1 MARKTKTNKPLIKSN
16 NNIINNLKLI
26 TNLLK
31 GVHFDTYSSDYLS
44 NSDSDKTRKSIDTSL
59 DKLINTAYAQNTVS
73 NLSKLYDQ
81 QSALDTNNIGL
92 NMFEDP
98 ILSTNLVTTWMIQRW
113 IQDQEDDINLVLK
126 YMPKL
131 KEAMTCKKDLVLSA
145 DHFSKDFCSFHK
157 YNSDDTDGSL
167 FARRIDEIKR
177 VYNLAE
183 NFELWYEK
191 AQNYGECFI
200 YIAPYSEAFSKLLKN
215 KSNTRFRGFNESTTL
230 LEFNQDYIEN
240 NIINESELETV
251 QKAFDEVGINSLTIN
266 FNEGLLL
273 SEAKKL
279 DAVRESGIL
288 KQESLYESFMAFQES
303 TSIQEDSKYKLDKK
317 LIPDDL
323 EFDDKEDERYSSDGL
338 VNLKQ
343 KAEDDVKIKVPGC
356 IVKELE
362 RKNVI
367 PLYIGD
373 TCLGYYYIEIKTSEL
388 GVLDDPNAYN
398 MSAGM
403 VGYVT
408 ASLKN
413 VKDTRVGDTIT
424 DADNPCS
431 EPLPGYKKV
440 NPMVYCGLYPMD
452 GSDYENL
459 KVALEK
465 LKLNDAALEYEQET
479 SAALGFGFR
488 CGFLGMLH
496 LEVIQERI
504 EREFDL
510 SIVFTSP
517 SVRYTVHMK
526 DGETL
531 YIDNPLEY
539 PDPMRVDWAEEP
551 YIQANIITPT
561 EYVGPIITLCL
572 EKRGS
577 QTQMNYLDTKRVE
590 LIYEMPLSE
599 VLFDFYDRL
608 KSISRGYA
616 SFDYNVIEN
625 RRTDLVRMEILVN
638 GDPVDALSCL
648 VYRGNAQ
655 TRGRQI
661 VERLQG
667 EIPRQQFKIAI
678 QAAIGGQII
687 ARETVNAY
695 RKDVTA
701 KCYGGDISRKRKLL
715 EKQKEGKKR
724 MKMVGNVEIPQSAFL
739 AVLKTEEDK

>member
-1 MARKTKTNKPLIKSN
+1 MAVDTSHKRNFCIIAHIDHGKSTLADRFIERARLVQTRGPVETQILDNMDIEKERGITIKSQAVTVPYTAADGEVYELN
-16 NNIINNLKLI
+16 LVDTPGHVDFTYEVSRAISSCEGALLLIDATQGVEAQTLANLYLAMEHNLEIIPVINKIDLPSADIDSCLHQIDHDLDLDPHMAVMVSAK
-26 TNLLK
+26 TGE
-31 GVHFDTYSSDYLS
+31 GV
-44 NSDSDKTRKSIDTSL
+44 
-59 DKLINTAYAQNTVS
+59 DKLYEAIVQYIPCPSGNDED
-73 NLSKLYDQ
+73 KLRALIFDSHYDPYRGVIVHARIFSGKVKCGDEILFMHS
-81 QSALDTNNIGL
+81 SASYKVEDLGL
-92 NMFEDP
+92 F
-98 ILSTNLVTTWMIQRW
+98 Q
-113 IQDQEDDINLVLK
+113 INLI
-126 YMPKL
+126 
-131 KEAMTCKKDLVLSA
+131 
-145 DHFSKDFCSFHK
+145 SK
-157 YNSDDTDGSL
+157 
-167 FARRIDEIKR
+167 
-177 VYNLAE
+177 
-183 NFELWYEK
+183 
-191 AQNYGECFI
+191 
-200 YIAPYSEAFSKLLKN
+200 P
-215 KSNTRFRGFNESTTL
+215 
-230 LEFNQDYIEN
+230 
-240 NIINESELETV
+240 
-251 QKAFDEVGINSLTIN
+251 
-266 FNEGLLL
+266 
-273 SEAKKL
+273 
-279 DAVRESGIL
+279 
-288 KQESLYESFMAFQES
+288 
-303 TSIQEDSKYKLDKK
+303 
-317 LIPDDL
+317 
-323 EFDDKEDERYSSDGL
+323 
-338 VNLKQ
+338 
-343 KAEDDVKIKVPGC
+343 
-356 IVKELE
+356 
-362 RKNVI
+362 
-367 PLYIGD
+367 
-373 TCLGYYYIEIKTSEL
+373 EL
-388 GVLDDPNAYN
+388 G
-398 MSAGM
+398 AGD
-403 VGYVT
+403 VGYFI
-408 ASLKN
+408 AGIKN
-413 VKDTRVGDTIT
+413 ISDIRVGDTVT
-424 DADNPCS
+424 LKANPAPQ
-431 EPLPGYKKV
+431 PLPGFREVKPV
-440 NPMVYCGLYPMD
+440 VFSSIYPVD
-452 GSDYENL
+452 SNDYEEL
-459 KVALEK
+459 QDAIER
-465 LKLNDAALEYEQET
+465 LKLNDASLMYEKDS

-526 DGETL
+526 DGETI

>member
-1 MARKTKTNKPLIKSN
+1 MAVDTSHKRNFCIIAHIDHGKSTLADRFIERARLVQARGPLESQILDNMDIERERGITIKSQAV
-16 NNIINNLKLI
+16 
-26 TNLLK
+26 T
-31 GVHFDTYSSDYLS
+31 VPY
-44 NSDSDKTRKSIDTSL
+44 
-59 DKLINTAYAQNTVS
+59 TAKNGEVYE
-73 NLSKLYDQ
+73 L
-81 QSALDTNNIGL
+81 
-92 NMFEDP
+92 
-98 ILSTNLVTTWMIQRW
+98 NLVDTPGHVDFTYEVSRAISSCEGALLLIDATQGVEAQTLANLYLAMEHNLEIIPVINKIDLASADIDSCLHQIDHDLGLDPDMAVKVSAKTGEGVDLLYEAIVDYIPSPKGKTDMPLEALIFDSHYDPYRGV
-113 IQDQEDDINLVLK
+113 IVHARIFNGKVRVGDEILFMHSNASYKVEDLGLFQINLI
-126 YMPKL
+126 
-131 KEAMTCKKDLVLSA
+131 
-145 DHFSKDFCSFHK
+145 SK
-157 YNSDDTDGSL
+157 
-167 FARRIDEIKR
+167 
-177 VYNLAE
+177 
-183 NFELWYEK
+183 
-191 AQNYGECFI
+191 
-200 YIAPYSEAFSKLLKN
+200 P
-215 KSNTRFRGFNESTTL
+215 
-230 LEFNQDYIEN
+230 
-240 NIINESELETV
+240 ELE
-251 QKAFDEVGINSLTIN
+251 A
-266 FNEGLLL
+266 
-273 SEAKKL
+273 
-279 DAVRESGIL
+279 
-288 KQESLYESFMAFQES
+288 
-303 TSIQEDSKYKLDKK
+303 
-317 LIPDDL
+317 
-323 EFDDKEDERYSSDGL
+323 
-338 VNLKQ
+338 
-343 KAEDDVKIKVPGC
+343 
-356 IVKELE
+356 
-362 RKNVI
+362 
-367 PLYIGD
+367 GD
-373 TCLGYYYIEIKTSEL
+373 
-388 GVLDDPNAYN
+388 
-398 MSAGM
+398 
-403 VGYVT
+403 VGYFI
-408 ASLKN
+408 AGIKN
-413 VKDTRVGDTIT
+413 ISDIRVGDTVT
-424 DADNPCS
+424 LKNNMAP
-431 EPLPGYKKV
+431 EPLPGFKEVKPV
-440 NPMVYCGLYPMD
+440 VFSSIYPVD
-452 GSDYENL
+452 SNYYEEL
-459 KVALEK
+459 QDAIER
-465 LKLNDAALEYEQET
+465 LKLNDASLMYEKDS

-572 EKRGS
+572 EKRGI

-625 RRTDLVRMEILVN
+625 RKTDLVRMEILVN

-648 VYRGNAQ
+648 VFRGNAQ

-661 VERLQG
+661 VERLKG

-739 AVLKTEEDK
+739 AVLKTEDEN